1 MDRANIEVKI
11 TTISQPFLNQDPTES
26 TVKVE
31 RENIGV
37 GGDYDNIIIEVLR
50 TCTNALKTDG
60 YGDSII
66 LGGLKDMVEEVEDD
80 MRRTAEAVSKLED

>member
-50 TCTNALKTDG
+50 TCINALKTDG